1 MCLRCTNVYLGQLVV
16 WCTVYIGD
24 DLPSEP
30 EFQYIPDAHQVS
42 ASLPPGHDPLAGS
55 MLVLRE
61 SVDSGAALAQFEQL
75 FRKRHDMTT
84 NAALTN
90 ENMAKNRYRYTNMSA
105 LLLED

>member
-1 MCLRCTNVYLGQLVV
+1 MHEFVTTCDCCLP
-16 WCTVYIGD
+16 TVYIGD

-30 EFQYIPDAHQVS
+30 EFQYVPDAHQVS
-42 ASLPPGHDPLAGS
+42 ALLPPGHDPLAGS

-61 SVDSGAALAQFEQL
+61 SVESGAALAQFEQL

-90 ENMAKNRYRYTNMSA
+90 ENMAKNRYRYLITFT
-105 LLLED
+105 DVKQWTF